1 CATRVLLFAAPIRR
15 SSKWHALPSPT
26 SIEREKRLAKPQ
38 NTQEA
43 HQSKKAIRPK
53 FCNEEKEPSHACN
66 HHRNCYS
73 HRDLPRNRAASSSE
87 CTGLHLVRNQADSQ
101 VEYSSRPG
109 SAR

>member
-38 NTQEA
+38 KTQEA

-53 FCNEEKEPSHACN
+53 FCNEEKESSHACN
-66 HHRNCYS
+66 HHRHRYS
-73 HRDLPRNRAASSSE
+73 CRDLPRNRTASSSDRK
-87 CTGLHLVRNQADSQ
+87 GLHLVRNQADSE
-101 VEYSSRPG
+101 VKYPSR
-109 SAR
+109 A